1 MRNFDTTNGKPYP
14 RVSGVHISYPATG
27 MPLLTYTERDAIVDA
42 EGKVHFLDSGE
53 RQCTVEIDVTKRD
66 EPIQL
71 VNPAT
76 GAAIAGASTNVKQ
89 IIMCIT
95 AMIRADQAKR
105 DVIAAPK
112 PEPESAPVEAKP
124 EA

>member
-1 MRNFDTTNGKPYP
+1 MPRNFDTTTQKPYP
-14 RVSGVHISYPATG
+14 RISGVHISYPTSG

-42 EGKVHFLDSGE
+42 DGIVHFIDNGE
-53 RQCTVEIDVTKRD
+53 RQCSVEIDMAKRD

-76 GAAIAGASTNVKQ
+76 GAAIPGAFTNIKQ
-89 IIMCIT
+89 IIMVIT

-105 DVIAAPK
+105 DVV
-112 PEPESAPVEAKP
+112 S
-124 EA
+124 